1 MSIET
6 VKIKNKDYAMVHS
19 RVNHFRATYAG
30 YAIETDLISFDY
42 DKGFCICKAI
52 VRDDKSH
59 IIATGIAHEFRDDR
73 SSMVNKTSFVENAE
87 TSAIGRA
94 LACLGIGTEDSY
106 ASSFEVENAI
116 ASFDIPP
123 KLVVEDVKELNQHV
137 IVADPSR
144 AEELIPQAVPKFGG
158 LLLNQLSME
167 DLMELSTVASSDEW
181 KGKIAHAMNALA
193 SQLQE
198 FEGKE
203 QIDKA
208 DVGGWTQ

>member
-1 MSIET
+1 
-6 VKIKNKDYAMVHS
+6 MVHS
-19 RVNHFRATYAG
+19 RVNHFRSKYAG
-30 YAIETDLISFDY
+30 YAIETELLSFDF
-42 DKGFCICKAI
+42 DKGYCICKAS
-52 VRDDKSH
+52 VRDDKGH
-59 IIATGIAHEFRDDR
+59 VIATGLAHEFRDDR
-73 SSMVNKTSFVENAE
+73 SSMVNKTSFVENSE

-106 ASSFEVENAI
+106 ASSFEVQNAI
-116 ASFDIPP
+116 NSDGPSFDIPK
-123 KLVVEDVKELNQHV
+123 KLVVDDVKELNQQIV
-137 IVADPSR
+137 IADP
-144 AEELIPQAVPKFGG
+144 AKADVLIPQAVPKFGG

-181 KGKIAHAMNALA
+181 KGKIAHAMNELA
-193 SQLQE
+193 SEIQS